1 MKSNVKKTN
10 AARLLDKHAVSYE
23 LVPYQVDEQHLEAS
37 HVAQSLG
44 EDIRQVFKTIVMQGD
59 KERYF
64 VCVVPGDKEIN
75 LKLAA
80 KESGNKK
87 CDTLPLK
94 ELLPLTGYIR
104 GGCSPLGMKKQY
116 PTYIHKSCLDF
127 DRIAISGGQC
137 GITLLMSPAD
147 VIRVTN
153 AKACDII
160 KE

>member
-1 MKSNVKKTN
+1 MKSNIKKTN

-116 PTYIHKSCLDF
+116 PTYIDESALNWDTIYVSAGVRGLQLKL
-127 DRIAISGGQC
+127 
-137 GITLLMSPAD
+137 SPKDLSNECQATF
-147 VIRVTN
+147 VKLV
-153 AKACDII
+153 
-160 KE
+160 

>member
-116 PTYIHKSCLDF
+116 PTYIDKSALNWDTIYVSAGV
-127 DRIAISGGQC
+127 RGLQ
-137 GITLLMSPAD
+137 LKLSPKDLSNECQASF
-147 VIRVTN
+147 VKLV
-153 AKACDII
+153 
-160 KE
+160 

>member
-116 PTYIHKSCLDF
+116 PTYIDESALNWDTIYVSAGVRGLQLKL
-127 DRIAISGGQC
+127 
-137 GITLLMSPAD
+137 SPKNLSNECQATF
-147 VIRVTN
+147 VKLV
-153 AKACDII
+153 
-160 KE
+160 

>member
-104 GGCSPLGMKKQY
+104 GGCSPLGMKTQY
-116 PTYIHKSCLDF
+116 PTYIDESALNWDTIYVSAGVRGLQLKL
-127 DRIAISGGQC
+127 
-137 GITLLMSPAD
+137 SPKDLSNECQASF
-147 VIRVTN
+147 VKLV
-153 AKACDII
+153 
-160 KE
+160 

>member
-1 MKSNVKKTN
+1 MKSNVQKTN

-116 PTYIHKSCLDF
+116 PTYIDKSALNGDTIYVSAGV
-127 DRIAISGGQC
+127 RGLQ
-137 GITLLMSPAD
+137 LKLSPKDLSNECQASF
-147 VIRVTN
+147 VKLV
-153 AKACDII
+153 
-160 KE
+160 

>member
-116 PTYIHKSCLDF
+116 PTYIDKSALNWDTIYVSAGV
-127 DRIAISGGQC
+127 RGLQ
-137 GITLLMSPAD
+137 LKLSPKDLSNECQATF
-147 VIRVTN
+147 VKLV
-153 AKACDII
+153 
-160 KE
+160 

>member
-23 LVPYQVDEQHLEAS
+23 LVPYHVDEQHLEAS

-116 PTYIHKSCLDF
+116 PTYIDESALNWDTIYVSAGVRGLQLKL
-127 DRIAISGGQC
+127 
-137 GITLLMSPAD
+137 SPKDLSNECQASF
-147 VIRVTN
+147 VKLV
-153 AKACDII
+153 
-160 KE
+160 

>member
-23 LVPYQVDEQHLEAS
+23 LVSYQVDEQHLEAS

-116 PTYIHKSCLDF
+116 PTYIDESALNWDTIYVSAGVRGLQLKL
-127 DRIAISGGQC
+127 
-137 GITLLMSPAD
+137 SPKDLSNECQATF
-147 VIRVTN
+147 VKLV
-153 AKACDII
+153 
-160 KE
+160 

>member
-116 PTYIHKSCLDF
+116 PTYIDQSALNWDTIYVSAGVRGLQLKL
-127 DRIAISGGQC
+127 
-137 GITLLMSPAD
+137 SPKDLSNECQASF
-147 VIRVTN
+147 VKLV
-153 AKACDII
+153 
-160 KE
+160 

>member
-116 PTYIHKSCLDF
+116 PTYIDESALNWDTINVSAGVRGLQLKL
-127 DRIAISGGQC
+127 
-137 GITLLMSPAD
+137 SPKDLSNECQASF
-147 VIRVTN
+147 VKLV
-153 AKACDII
+153 
-160 KE
+160 

>member
-116 PTYIHKSCLDF
+116 PTYIDESALNWDTIYVSAGVRGLQLKL
-127 DRIAISGGQC
+127 
-137 GITLLMSPAD
+137 SPKD
-147 VIRVTN
+147 LSN
-153 AKACDII
+153 ECKASFV
-160 KE
+160 KLV

>member
-1 MKSNVKKTN
+1 MKSNVKKTD

-116 PTYIHKSCLDF
+116 PTYIDESALNWDTIYVSAGVRGLQLKL
-127 DRIAISGGQC
+127 
-137 GITLLMSPAD
+137 SPKDLSNECQASF
-147 VIRVTN
+147 VKLV
-153 AKACDII
+153 
-160 KE
+160 

>member
-116 PTYIHKSCLDF
+116 PTYIDKSALNGDTIYVSAGV
-127 DRIAISGGQC
+127 RGLQ
-137 GITLLMSPAD
+137 LKLSPKDLSNECQASF
-147 VIRVTN
+147 VKLV
-153 AKACDII
+153 
-160 KE
+160 

>member
-23 LVPYQVDEQHLEAS
+23 LVSYQVDEQHLEAS

-116 PTYIHKSCLDF
+116 PTYIDESALNWDTIYVSAGVRGLQLKL
-127 DRIAISGGQC
+127 
-137 GITLLMSPAD
+137 SPKDLSNECQASF
-147 VIRVTN
+147 VKLV
-153 AKACDII
+153 
-160 KE
+160 

>member
-1 MKSNVKKTN
+1 MKSNAKKTN

-116 PTYIHKSCLDF
+116 PTYIDESALNWDTIYVSAGVRGLQLKL
-127 DRIAISGGQC
+127 
-137 GITLLMSPAD
+137 SPKDLSNECQASF
-147 VIRVTN
+147 VKLV
-153 AKACDII
+153 
-160 KE
+160 

>member
-80 KESGNKK
+80 KESGTKK

-116 PTYIHKSCLDF
+116 PTYIDESALNWDTIYVSAGVRGLQLKL
-127 DRIAISGGQC
+127 
-137 GITLLMSPAD
+137 SPKDLSNECQASF
-147 VIRVTN
+147 VKLV
-153 AKACDII
+153 
-160 KE
+160 

>member
-116 PTYIHKSCLDF
+116 PTYMDESALNLDTIYVSAGV
-127 DRIAISGGQC
+127 RGLQ
-137 GITLLMSPAD
+137 LKLSPKDLSNECQASF
-147 VIRVTN
+147 VKLV
-153 AKACDII
+153 
-160 KE
+160 